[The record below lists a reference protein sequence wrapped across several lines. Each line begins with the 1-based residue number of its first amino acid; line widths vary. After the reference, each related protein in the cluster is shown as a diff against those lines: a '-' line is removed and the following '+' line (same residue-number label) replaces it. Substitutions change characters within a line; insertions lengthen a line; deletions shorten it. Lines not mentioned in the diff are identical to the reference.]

1 MTSVRRAAAILLASI
16 YVVCLFPGWV
26 APFDYAHQ
34 FRDLVAAP
42 PSARHPLGT
51 DALGRDSLS
60 RLIYAS
66 RVSLLLAPAA
76 ALLAT
81 AIAALMGGV
90 AGYCGGG
97 VETVAM
103 KATDLVLSLPWLFV
117 LLIARARMPLSM
129 LPWQTI
135 GITFILLGSFG
146 WAGAARVICAA
157 AASLRS
163 SDMLLHAKA
172 CGCPR
177 WRLFAVHVL
186 PNLRSILLAQ
196 FLILIPVF
204 ILTEGNLGVLGLG
217 VGEPLPS
224 WGNLLREL
232 MNLPAVAERPWMLAP
247 LAVFAMVTGCFY
259 LLTSPGDYT

>member
-1 MTSVRRAAAILLASI
+1 MTSVRRLAAVLLASI
-16 YVVCLFPGWV
+16 YAVCLCGGWI
-26 APFDYAHQ
+26 APFDYARQ
-34 FRDLVAAP
+34 FRDSVSAAP
-42 PSARHPLGT
+42 SALHPLGT
-51 DALGRDSLS
+51 DELGRDSLS

-81 AIAALMGGV
+81 AIAALLGGV
-90 AGYCGGG
+90 AGYCGGA
-97 VETVAM
+97 VETIAM
-103 KATDLVLSLPWLFV
+103 KATDLVLSLPWLFL
-117 LLIARARMPLSM
+117 LLIVRARMPLSM
-129 LPWQTI
+129 PPWQTI
-135 GITFILLGSFG
+135 VITFTLLGSFG

-157 AASLRS
+157 AGSLRA
-163 SDMLLHAKA
+163 SDALLHAKA
-172 CGCPR
+172 YGCPR

-204 ILTEGNLGVLGLG
+204 ILSEGNLGVLGLG

-232 MNLPAVAERPWMLAP
+232 ANLPAVAERPWMLAP

-259 LLTSPGDYT
+259 LLTSPGDYA